1 MKLMTALAIA
11 AALIC
16 TTATTAAAKGKSA
29 KTEVTVDTAKVNL
42 NTATAEDLATLP
54 GVGEKKALNIVAG
67 RPYAT
72 MTDVTE
78 NVKGIG
84 EKTAAKW
91 EGLICF

>member
-1 MKLMTALAIA
+1 MKLITALAIA

-16 TTATTAAAKGKSA
+16 TTTTTAAKGKAA

-54 GVGEKKALNIVAG
+54 GVGEKKALNIIAG

-72 MTDVTE
+72 LTDVTE

-84 EKTAAKW
+84 AKTAAKW